1 MSMELGRYA
10 VAESDSASSP
20 FDSSRETCPRGG
32 EDRYSARKL
41 MDLMGYDNWQNFE
54 RSIERA
60 KQAAHNEGFNV
71 RTLFTAVSKKAGPEG
86 GRPRLD
92 YLVTRYAA
100 YLIAMNG
107 DPRKPEVSAA
117 QHYFA
122 TKTRQAEVALA
133 APMTDDEIIHRALE
147 VSARR
152 VAAITERAEAA
163 EAKVIELAPKA
174 EFYDHLMDADG
185 CFSMNATAK
194 VLGWGRNIMMA
205 ELRKLGIL
213 QRSNNLPYQRYAHH
227 FKVVPGTYEH
237 PSGQTVP
244 YATAFVLPSGIPFLR
259 RKLAE
264 VRP

>member
-1 MSMELGRYA
+1 MTEIQVFEQGRQ
-10 VAESDSASSP
+10 ESVNVSL
-20 FDSSRETCPRGG
+20 FDGGRIPCAQGG
-32 EDRYSARKL
+32 EDRFSARRL
-41 MDLMGYDNWQNFE
+41 MEQMAYGNWQNFE
-54 RSIERA
+54 RVIERA
-60 KQAAHNEGFNV
+60 KQTAHNEGFNV
-71 RTLFTAVSKKAGPEG
+71 RTLFTVVSKKGA
-86 GRPRLD
+86 GRPQTD

-107 DPRKPEVSAA
+107 DTRKPEVAAA

-122 TKTRQAEVALA
+122 VKTRQAEVASV
-133 APMTDDEIIHRALE
+133 APMTEDELIHRALE

-152 VAAITERAEAA
+152 VVALTERAEVA
-163 EAKVIELAPKA
+163 EAKVIELVPKA
-174 EFYDHLMDADG
+174 DFYDHLMDADG
-185 CFSMNATAK
+185 CFSMNATSK

-205 ELRKLGIL
+205 ELRRLGIL
-213 QRSNNLPYQRYAHH
+213 QRGNNLPYQRYAHH

>member
-1 MSMELGRYA
+1 MIHGDADVCTRHVSGPSSQFDAGRT
-10 VAESDSASSP
+10 
-20 FDSSRETCPRGG
+20 TCPRGG
-32 EDRYSARKL
+32 DDRWSARWL
-41 MDLMGYDNWQNFE
+41 QGEMGYPTWQHFE
-54 RSIERA
+54 PVIERA

-71 RTLFTAVSKKAGPEG
+71 RTLFTVIRENSG
-86 GRPRLD
+86 GRPRTD

-107 DPRKPEVSAA
+107 DPRKPEVSSA

-122 TKTRQAEVALA
+122 VKTRQAEVAIA

-152 VAAITERAEAA
+152 VAVLTERAEVA
-163 EAKVIELAPKA
+163 EARVIELAPKA
-174 EFYDHLMDADG
+174 DFYDHLMDADG
-185 CFSMNATAK
+185 CFSMNAAAK
-194 VLGWGRNIMMA
+194 ALGWGRNVMMQ

-213 QRSNNLPYQRYAHH
+213 QRGNNLPYQRYSHH

-244 YATAFVLPSGIPFLR
+244 FATTFVLPSGLPFLR